1 MNVRPGNTNECW
13 DYSGLQDCL
22 GALRDLEEKCGG
34 KPVFLP
40 FIDPWLAKTKI
51 GLENKCGITETSVS
65 FIQDGKPVRLSLL
78 SGVSIQSSYFHL
90 PGSPGSNS
98 GTVKFRY
105 S

>member
-1 MNVRPGNTNECW
+1 MTWNTKDSW
-13 DYSGLQDCL
+13 DYSGLQGCL
-22 GALRDLEEKCGG
+22 GALRYLEEKCGG

-40 FIDPWLAKTKI
+40 FIDLCLAKTKI
-51 GLENKCGITETSVS
+51 GLENKCRITETSVS

-78 SGVSIQSSYFHL
+78 SGVSIQSSHFPL

-98 GTVKFRY
+98 GTIKFRY